1 MATNS
6 SLNIE
11 CGEGIIE
18 DADNFPVLF
27 DDDDA
32 AHSSNG
38 NADAPQQPDSGGV
51 ACKRSRAPGRG
62 VGVCWEFLST
72 ELDQQLQLQTRF

>member
-27 DDDDA
+27 DNDDA
-32 AHSSNG
+32 AHSRY
-38 NADAPQQPDSGGV
+38 V
-51 ACKRSRAPGRG
+51 RK
-62 VGVCWEFLST
+62 T
-72 ELDQQLQLQTRF
+72 QTRFVSIDTNTKTTFVFVSGLCHFLF